1 MTGGSRGILY
11 PSRRA
16 VWLIASAIPPAL
28 LFGILAP
35 LYWPAGAAYLGAI
48 LALLLVDAVL
58 TLRDIAVALPPTS
71 LLQIGQPAD
80 FSVTL
85 TSAASSS
92 ATRVKLEA
100 AMDIDDLVAP
110 EPAQLLLYRP
120 GTMIAVH
127 FALQPKRRGTARLR
141 RVWLR
146 WSSPFG
152 LAWRRKIVTVDRDLH
167 ILTNTARVQQEAVRF
182 LSQDNSFGEHIQ
194 RDNGNGSEFEALR
207 DYAPGLDRRTI
218 DWKHSA
224 RHRRLVS
231 KEFHAERN
239 NQVILAIDSG
249 HLMRE
254 PLALT
259 PKLDHAVTAAL
270 MLAYTSLKS
279 GDRVG
284 LYAFDSRPRLFAAPN
299 GGIGTFARLQHLASE
314 IDYSAEE
321 TNFTLGLSRLAGDL
335 PRRSLIILITDFV
348 DTVTAELMVE
358 NIGRLA
364 KRHLVLFV
372 TFTDPV
378 LNATITRPASDM
390 TDMAKTI
397 VAAELARD
405 RQILFRRL
413 NRLGVQC
420 LEARHDGLGSEMIN
434 RYLDIRQRE
443 LI

>member
-1 MTGGSRGILY
+1 MTGGGRTLLY
-11 PSRRA
+11 PSRHA

-28 LFGILAP
+28 LLGILAP
-35 LYWPAGAAYLGAI
+35 HYWPAGAAYLCAI
-48 LALLLVDAVL
+48 LALLAVDAWL
-58 TLRDIAVALPPTS
+58 ALRDIAVTLPPTS
-71 LLQIGQPAD
+71 LLQIGQPSD
-80 FSVTL
+80 FVVTL
-85 TSAASSS
+85 ASAARDP
-92 ATRVKLEA
+92 APRIRLEA
-100 AMDIDDLVAP
+100 VLDIDSLVATL
-110 EPAQLLLYRP
+110 PAQLLIYRP
-120 GTMIAVH
+120 GTMIAVP
-127 FALQPKRRGTARLR
+127 FALQPKQRGTAKIQRL
-141 RVWLR
+141 WLR

-152 LAWRRKIVTVDRDLH
+152 LVWRRKVVAIDRELH
-167 ILTNTARVQQEAVRF
+167 ILTNTARVRQEAVRF
-182 LSQDNSFGEHIQ
+182 LTQDGFFGEHSQ
-194 RDNGNGSEFEALR
+194 RENGNGSEFEALR

-231 KEFHAERN
+231 KEFRAERN

-254 PLALT
+254 PLAMT

-284 LYAFDSRPRLFAAPN
+284 LYAFDSRPRLFAAPTS
-299 GGIGTFARLQHLASE
+299 GIAAFARLQHLASE
-314 IDYSAEE
+314 IAYSAEE
-321 TNFTLGLSRLAGDL
+321 TNFTLGLSRLTADL

-358 NIGRLA
+358 NISRLA

-372 TFTDPV
+372 TFSDPV
-378 LNATITRPASDM
+378 LRATITAPAADM
-390 TDMAKTI
+390 TGIARTI
-397 VAAELARD
+397 VAAELARE

-420 LEARHDGLGSEMIN
+420 LEAGHDVLGSDMIN

>member
-1 MTGGSRGILY
+1 MTGASRRILY

-16 VWLIASAIPPAL
+16 VWLLASAIPPAL
-28 LFGILAP
+28 LLGILAP
-35 LYWPAGAAYLGAI
+35 YYWPAGAAYLGAL
-48 LALLLVDAVL
+48 LALLLADAVL
-58 TLRDIAVALPPTS
+58 ALRDITATLPATS
-71 LLQIGQPAD
+71 LLQIGQITD
-80 FSVTL
+80 FTVAL
-85 TSAASSS
+85 TSTAAISGASV
-92 ATRVKLEA
+92 RLEA
-100 AMDIDDLVAP
+100 VIDVDDLITP
-110 EPAQLLLYRP
+110 MPAQLLIYRP
-120 GTMIAVH
+120 GTTIAVH
-127 FALQPKRRGTARLR
+127 FALQPKRRGTAKLR
-141 RVWLR
+141 QVWLR

-152 LAWRRKIVTVDRDLH
+152 LLWCRRIMTVDRDLH
-167 ILTNTARVQQEAVRF
+167 ILTNTARVRQEAVRF
-182 LSQDNSFGEHIQ
+182 LTQDSSFGEHLQ

-239 NQVILAIDSG
+239 NQVVLAIDSG

-254 PLALT
+254 PLALA

-299 GGIGTFARLQHLASE
+299 GGIGSFARLQHLASE

-321 TNFTLGLSRLAGDL
+321 TNFTLGLSRLASDL

-378 LNATITRPASDM
+378 LNATITQPAGDM
-390 TDMAKTI
+390 TGMAKTI